1 MLAGALLRSLTVSA
15 AAAGMNGFVS
25 FIVPVYNKLPH
36 LRNCLLSL
44 KHQSLPPD
52 ELVVS
57 DDGSEDDVVPLLAA
71 YRATVPFPI
80 TYVRQARQ
88 GFRAAKCRNNA
99 ARVAKGDYLVFC
111 DQDLV
116 LTTNYLQGF
125 TAYRRPGR
133 FLCADTIYLDEA
145 QTLRLDDDTIAEASF
160 GPLVTPAQV
169 AYLAKRRRNERL
181 YFWLRR
187 LHLRY
192 IGAKLRGGLFGLS
205 ASDLKT
211 VNGFDEEYRDGGDED
226 DDLGFRL
233 NAIGVVG
240 QNPFPS
246 DFALHQFHPPNYPR
260 ANPRLKDY
268 YARRRREI
276 KEGSFRC
283 EHGLESPLGDDPLD
297 VRTL

>member
-1 MLAGALLRSLTVSA
+1 MTGL
-15 AAAGMNGFVS
+15 VS

-44 KHQSLPPD
+44 KHQSHPPD

-57 DDGSEDDVVPLLAA
+57 DDGSEDDVVPFLEA
-71 YRATVPFPI
+71 YKATVPFPI
-80 TYVRQARQ
+80 TYVRQPRQ
-88 GFRAAKCRNNA
+88 GYRAAKCRNNA
-99 ARVAKGDYLVFC
+99 ARLAKGDHLVFC

-116 LTTNYLQGF
+116 LTTNYLQAFAGN
-125 TAYRRPGR
+125 RRLGR
-133 FLCADTIYLDEA
+133 FLCADTIYLDEE
-145 QTLRLDDDTIAEASF
+145 QTHRLDDAAITSARFET
-160 GPLVTPAQV
+160 LVTPAQV
-169 AYLAKRRRNERL
+169 GYLTKRRRNERL

-192 IGAKLRGGLFGLS
+192 MGAKLRGGLFGLS

-211 VNGFDEEYRDGGDED
+211 VNGFDEEYRDGGNED

-240 QNPFPS
+240 QNPFAS

-260 ANPRLKDY
+260 HNPRLNDY

-276 KEGSFRC
+276 RGGSFRC
-283 EHGLESPLGDDPLD
+283 VHGLENPLGDAPLE
-297 VRTL
+297 VRVM

>member
-1 MLAGALLRSLTVSA
+1 MTGL
-15 AAAGMNGFVS
+15 VS

-36 LRNCLLSL
+36 FRNCLLSL
-44 KHQSLPPD
+44 RHQSRPPD

-57 DDGSEDDVVPLLAA
+57 DDGSEDEVVPLLEA
-71 YRATVPFPI
+71 YKATVPFPI
-80 TYVRQARQ
+80 TYVRQPRQ

-99 ARVAKGDYLVFC
+99 ARIARGDFLVFC

-116 LTTNYLQGF
+116 LTTDYLKAF
-125 TAYRRPGR
+125 AENRRPGR
-133 FLCADTIYLDEA
+133 FLCADTIYLEEA
-145 QTLRLDDDTIAEASF
+145 QTLRLDDETIASARF
-160 GPLVTPAQV
+160 DPLVTPAQI

-187 LHLRY
+187 LRLRY
-192 IGAKLRGGLFGLS
+192 MGAKLRGGLFGLD
-205 ASDLKT
+205 ASDLRT
-211 VNGFDEEYRDGGDED
+211 VNGFDEEYQGGGDED

-240 QNPFPS
+240 QNPFAS
-246 DFALHQFHPPNYPR
+246 EFALHQFHAPNYPR
-260 ANPRLKDY
+260 INPRLKEY

-276 KEGSFRC
+276 RDGSFRC
-283 EHGLESPLGDDPLD
+283 EHGLENPLGDEPLD